1 MLSNE
6 MPSSP
11 VTFAVNCNFTKVF
24 KIFHKRKKMQ
34 CFFKVWQEFYI
45 RKQTGLHIRK
55 VEVKKVTFFLTYF
68 GGVWTALFF
77 FFFFKKKHL
86 TFEKLIRQNQLY
98 FVLEICYKELSI
110 FNKRMCICSYGVART
125 IAACL

>member
-1 MLSNE
+1 MKCLHPQLLSLLIAISQRFSRFSTREKRCNAFSKFGRSF
-6 MPSSP
+6 MSGNKLVCTFGRWKLRRLHFSS
-11 VTFAVNCNFTKVF
+11 
-24 KIFHKRKKMQ
+24 
-34 CFFKVWQEFYI
+34 
-45 RKQTGLHIRK
+45 HIL
-55 VEVKKVTFFLTYF
+55 EASGQPYFFFL
-68 GGVWTALFF
+68 
-77 FFFFKKKHL
+77 KKKHL